1 MCHVIGFIVE
11 IRKGTSDIKIDT
23 NPKNVGPFEQ
33 RKKKYTGRLYLKA
46 QLGFLN

>member
-33 RKKKYTGRLYLKA
+33 RKKNIQAGYIWKLS
-46 QLGFLN
+46 

>member
-11 IRKGTSDIKIDT
+11 IRKGTFDIRIDA

-33 RKKKYTGRLYLKA
+33 RKKYTGRLYLKA
-46 QLGFLN
+46 QPGFLN